1 MIFMKSMVKKGVLLV
16 LFASVMCSSVSYG
29 TNQPKVGKYG
39 TYLDANGVWNETE
52 QQKDARMTWWREAR
66 FGMFIHWG
74 IYAVPAGEWKGQQ
87 DKGLGEWIQLHF
99 KIPVKEYEKLA
110 EQFNPVKYNAEEW
123 VKYAKDAG
131 MKYIVIT
138 SKHHDGFAMYHS
150 KASKYNI
157 VDATPFGRD
166 VIAELAQAC
175 KKHGIR
181 LGFYYSQSQDWHEP
195 DAFMNYWDFPDNL
208 DKSHEKHQ
216 KTEKRKR
223 RSWIRTTFPNYMKR
237 KGLPQVREIL
247 TQYGPICLIWYDTPR
262 TITKE
267 QSTEF
272 VNQVRRLQP
281 DCLINSR
288 VGHGLGDYGSTG
300 DNRIPGSR
308 RIGDWETPATMNRTW
323 GYKHN
328 DTDWKSTEQI
338 IHNLVNI
345 VSKGGNYLLNVG
357 PTAEGIIPEPSIKIM
372 REVGCWMD
380 KNSESIYGTVANPL
394 GKLPWGRCTAKTGKV
409 YLHVF
414 DWPQDGKLEVV
425 GLTNKLKKAYLLA
438 GKTKLSATQDGD
450 KIVVNLPKECPDSID
465 TVVIL
470 AIDGDAQISET
481 EQVGNTNIL
490 RAGKY
495 TMSVKP
501 DTKVKTSAINLK
513 VIRLL
518 PMQK

>member
-1 MIFMKSMVKKGVLLV
+1 MKS
-16 LFASVMCSSVSYG
+16 
-29 TNQPKVGKYG
+29 
-39 TYLDANGVWNETE
+39 
-52 QQKDARMTWWREAR
+52 
-66 FGMFIHWG
+66 
-74 IYAVPAGEWKGQQ
+74 
-87 DKGLGEWIQLHF
+87 
-99 KIPVKEYEKLA
+99 
-110 EQFNPVKYNAEEW
+110 
-123 VKYAKDAG
+123 
-131 MKYIVIT
+131 
-138 SKHHDGFAMYHS
+138 
-150 KASKYNI
+150 
-157 VDATPFGRD
+157 
-166 VIAELAQAC
+166 
-175 KKHGIR
+175 
-181 LGFYYSQSQDWHEP
+181 
-195 DAFMNYWDFPDNL
+195 
-208 DKSHEKHQ
+208 
-216 KTEKRKR
+216 
-223 RSWIRTTFPNYMKR
+223 

-414 DWPQDGKLEVV
+414 DWPQDGKLEIA
-425 GLTNKLKKAYLLA
+425 GLQNKLKKAYLLA
-438 GKTKLSATQDGD
+438 GKTKLSATQDGN
-450 KIVVNLPKECPDSID
+450 KIVVKLPKECPDSID
-465 TVVIL
+465 TVVVL

-495 TMSVKP
+495 TLSVKP

-518 PMQK
+518 PVQK